1 MDKEK
6 EPTMS
11 LKAQLSDAIKNAM
24 RNKEKDKLTT
34 LRMYSAAIK
43 QREVDERK
51 ELEEDECLKVLTT
64 MIKQRKEAFKQYEE
78 AGRSDL
84 AEKEVAEIKILED
97 FLPEQLSEE
106 ERIVEIAQMIVR
118 KSAEFSIDLNAKTQ
132 SGENGFHFACF
143 SSRPL
148 IYISIYELAC
158 AAFDFNPY
166 IESAPFS

>member
-51 ELEEDECLKVLTT
+51 EIEEDECLKVLTT

-106 ERIVEIAQMIVR
+106 ELRALIETAVKETE
-118 KSAEFSIDLNAKTQ
+118 AESMKDMGKVMNHL
-132 SGENGFHFACF
+132 
-143 SSRPL
+143 RPL
-148 IYISIYELAC
+148 IQGKADPSYASSLIKARLQGA
-158 AAFDFNPY
+158 
-166 IESAPFS
+166 

>member
-84 AEKEVAEIKILED
+84 AEKEVAEIKGII
-97 FLPEQLSEE
+97 
-106 ERIVEIAQMIVR
+106 REIEVFPSYKIEWWFVPI
-118 KSAEFSIDLNAKTQ
+118 K
-132 SGENGFHFACF
+132 SGEFNDLECNVKDKNNN
-143 SSRPL
+143 
-148 IYISIYELAC
+148 ISHKDMGMVGKI
-158 AAFDFNPY
+158 
-166 IESAPFS
+166 IIK